1 MLRLISNASTKPRAV
16 TARAVNFKYKGIVI
30 RGMVV
35 GGMLLE
41 MRKPAKILLI
51 NRRLMD
57 LTKSGLFSLIG
68 AEGEKRGCPSSA
80 KKIMRVL

>member
-1 MLRLISNASTKPRAV
+1 
-16 TARAVNFKYKGIVI
+16 
-30 RGMVV
+30 MVV